1 MVLWRLASY
10 WQMVCCHG
18 NIAPKTSTY
27 NWFRNSCPTH
37 QSMQCKRCYHL
48 TTLLRGYF
56 RLKLSPTSGCCPWWL
71 IFLKNL
77 FYQKNYHILLAASYH
92 GILRLK
98 HNWMLPSSS
107 GTSQNILKHKYAL
120 LAKSSS
126 KKPKRQSTFSSPPPF
141 KTLALSPPDQN
152 RAPGS
157 TQSSITVK
165 FSKTK
170 HLKQGSLDNFLKVIH
185 FVG

>member
-1 MVLWRLASY
+1 MVLWRLAAY

-27 NWFRNSCPTH
+27 KWFRNSCPTH

-71 IFLKNL
+71 IFFKNL

-107 GTSQNILKHKYAL
+107 GTSQNILKQICCVGKIIQQKAEKAIYFFLTTTFQNVGTISTWSESCSWLNSIKYYCYVF
-120 LAKSSS
+120 KN
-126 KKPKRQSTFSSPPPF
+126 
-141 KTLALSPPDQN
+141 KTLKT
-152 RAPGS
+152 R
-157 TQSSITVK
+157 ITW
-165 FSKTK
+165 
-170 HLKQGSLDNFLKVIH
+170 
-185 FVG
+185 